1 MKTASRHV
9 VLLVV
14 VGGLVAGA
22 CWRIP
27 ALRARVFEQGQA
39 WIGWTEAARRADPVG
54 FTDHVEREL
63 KEDLDKLQAARG
75 QLAGE
80 IGTLSRN
87 VREQQ
92 ALLEHAEKL
101 AAEFRDVYQAATE
114 DGTFPVTVR
123 DAAYTEDQA
132 VSQVSLLLAETEGY
146 RETLDK
152 VEALR
157 KQAESR
163 LEELTVRVD
172 RTASQLAMIATKREL
187 LRARVL
193 TDEAEQL
200 VTQVDEL
207 LDGNTQIVQD
217 NPVRSVEELLAASQG
232 RSSRPS
238 LEQARQFLVTKPT
251 AQDVES
257 IAVNATQEPVVSLKP
272 QLEERAPKPIFQQN

>member
-1 MKTASRHV
+1 
-9 VLLVV
+9 
-14 VGGLVAGA
+14 
-22 CWRIP
+22 
-27 ALRARVFEQGQA
+27 LRARVFEQGQA

-146 RETLDK
+146 RETLSK

>member
-1 MKTASRHV
+1 MKTQVKTV

-14 VGGLVAGA
+14 IGGLAAGA
-22 CWRIP
+22 YSRIP
-27 ALRARVFEQGQA
+27 ALRARVFEQGQS
-39 WIGWTEAARRADPVG
+39 WLGWTDVARQADPVG
-54 FTDHVEREL
+54 FTNHVEKRL
-63 KEDLDKLQAARG
+63 KEDLEKLQAARG

-200 VTQVDEL
+200 VTQVDQL
-207 LDGNTQIVQD
+207 LDGNTQIVQG

-238 LEQARQFLVTKPT
+238 VEKARRFLVTKPT

-257 IAVNATQEPVVSLKP
+257 IAVNATQEPVVALKP
-272 QLEERAPKPIFQQN
+272 QLKERTPKPIFQQN

>member
-1 MKTASRHV
+1 MH
-9 VLLVV
+9 VLLL
-14 VGGLVAGA
+14 VGVGCLVAGA

-39 WIGWTEAARRADPVG
+39 WIGWPEAARRADPVG

-146 RETLDK
+146 RETLSK

-200 VTQVDEL
+200 VTQVDQL
-207 LDGNTQIVQD
+207 LDGNTQIVQG

-238 LEQARQFLVTKPT
+238 LEQARQFLVTKPSVAET
-251 AQDVES
+251 APTVVVS
-257 IAVNATQEPVVSLKP
+257 STQEPVVTLKP